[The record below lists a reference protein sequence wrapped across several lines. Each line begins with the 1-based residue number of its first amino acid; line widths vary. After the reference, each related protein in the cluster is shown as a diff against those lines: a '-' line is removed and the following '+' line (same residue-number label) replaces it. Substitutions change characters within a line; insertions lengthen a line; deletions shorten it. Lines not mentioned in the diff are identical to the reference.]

1 MYVRTKSIL
10 DGQALKGFVK
20 LWSFMRTRFKFIFN
34 IYTAFVVLV
43 LISTLLSEHFLTR
56 INIFNVLR
64 QASALGILSVGMTF
78 VILSGNGGV
87 DLSVGTLMSLTTCL
101 AAGVMMGNPDM
112 ILQSLVVVV
121 AAGAMVGL
129 FNGIMITKF
138 KTDPFITTLG
148 TMTVVQGLAMFYT
161 KGAPFG
167 SVPNEFRVIAQ
178 GYFGVVPI
186 PVIIFLAVF
195 VVSILVLRKT
205 VFGRYVYAIG
215 GNQEAS
221 RLSGIKHNRIKIAVY
236 VISAM
241 MAVLAGLI
249 MAARV
254 SVGDPRLGYGFELNA
269 IAATI
274 IGGTSFAGGVGGM
287 GGTIIGVMIIA
298 IMDNLLN
305 LLNVSPFLHEVVQGL
320 IVIGAI
326 IMQRKK

>member
-1 MYVRTKSIL
+1 MFNQNIS
-10 DGQALKGFVK
+10 KGFTRANFARIWSLFLAKYK
-20 LWSFMRTRFKFIFN
+20 LLFN
-34 IYTAFVVLV
+34 IYTAFLVLV
-43 LISTLLSEHFLTR
+43 IIASVLSEHFLTR
-56 INIFNVLR
+56 VNIFNVLR
-64 QASALGILSVGMTF
+64 QASSLGILSIGMTF

-87 DLSVGTLMSLTTCL
+87 DLSVGTLMSLVTCL
-101 AAGVMMGNPDM
+101 AAGIMWDNPEM
-112 ILQSLVVVV
+112 ILIAVLAV
-121 AAGAMVGL
+121 AAVGAIVGL
-129 FNGIMITKF
+129 FNGVMITKF

-167 SVPNEFRVIAQ
+167 EVPDEFRVIAE

-186 PVIIFLAVF
+186 PVIIFLVVF
-195 VVSILVLRKT
+195 AISLFILKKT

-221 RLSGIKHNRIKIAVY
+221 RLSGIKYNKIKVAVY
-236 VISAM
+236 VISSM

-249 MAARV
+249 MVARV
-254 SVGDPRLGYGFELNA
+254 SLGDPRLGYGFELNA

-287 GGTIIGVMIIA
+287 SGTIVGVMIIA
-298 IMDNLLN
+298 VMDNLLN
-305 LLNVSPFLHEVVQGL
+305 LLNVSPFLHEVVQGM
-320 IVIGAI
+320 IVLAAI

>member
-1 MYVRTKSIL
+1 MYVQKKGIL
-10 DGQALKGFVK
+10 DGQNITVLVK
-20 LWSFMRTRFKFIFN
+20 LWSFMRARFKIIFN

-87 DLSVGTLMSLTTCL
+87 DLSVGTLMSLTTVL
-101 AAGVMMGNPDM
+101 TAGIMMGNPDM
-112 ILQSLVVVV
+112 ILQSLIIVV

-167 SVPNEFRVIAQ
+167 SVTNEFRVIAQ

-186 PVIIFLAVF
+186 PVLIFLTVF
-195 VVSILVLRKT
+195 VVSLLVLRKT
-205 VFGRYVYAIG
+205 VFGRYVYAVG

-236 VISAM
+236 VISSM

-249 MAARV
+249 MVARV

-287 GGTIIGVMIIA
+287 SGTIVGVMIIA